1 MRSIRTGVPDE
12 RRHADD
18 QETYVTAEGQNDA
31 AAAAGDVLLDVVD
44 LRVSFALPDRRIEAV
59 RGVSF
64 RVHAGETVGLVGE
77 SGSGKSATALAIL
90 RLLPAAGRIEGGDV
104 RFHGESLAQLS
115 PAALRRVRG
124 RRIAMVFQEPMT
136 SLNPVLTCGEQVA
149 EMLRVHERLARGAA
163 RHNAVQLLER
173 VRLPDPALQA
183 RQYPHQLSGGMRQR
197 VMIAIALACRP
208 ELLIADEPTTALD
221 VTVQAE
227 ILALMRELQRE
238 TGMAMLWIT
247 HDLGVVAEMA
257 SRLVVL
263 HQGQVVEEGNTAE
276 VLARPRHAYTRGLL
290 TAVPRLRV
298 PSPGAI
304 RPESAT
310 LLEVRDLS
318 THFEVRHG
326 FRRRRVAAVDGVSF
340 DVRQGEALGLVGES
354 GSGKTTLA
362 RSVIR
367 LVEPTAGSV
376 RFAGAELRDLRGEA
390 LRRVRRHLQ
399 IVFQDPLASLNPRM
413 TIGAALAEV
422 LTVHRITA
430 DAAGRVDALLQT
442 VGLDPGR
449 RNDYPHELSG
459 GQRQRV
465 VIARALAVGPRLL
478 LCDEPVA
485 SLDVSVQAQILALL
499 RRLQETHGLTYLFI
513 SHDIRVVSGFC
524 DRVAVMQRGRIIE
537 IGDVASVFAA
547 PAQEYTRA
555 LLAACPRHPGDGTP
569 T

>member
-1 MRSIRTGVPDE
+1 
-12 RRHADD
+12 
-18 QETYVTAEGQNDA
+18 
-31 AAAAGDVLLDVVD
+31 
-44 LRVSFALPDRRIEAV
+44 LPDRRIDAV

-64 RVHAGETVGLVGE
+64 RVRAGETVGLVGE

-104 RFHGESLAQLS
+104 RFHGESLAQMS

-149 EMLRVHERLARGAA
+149 EMLRVHERLRRGAA
-163 RHNAVQLLER
+163 RDRAVHLLER
-173 VRLPDPALQA
+173 VRLPDPVLQA

-263 HQGQVVEEGNTAE
+263 HQGQVVEEGMTAD
-276 VLARPRHAYTRGLL
+276 VLARPQHAYTRGLL

-298 PSPGAI
+298 PSPQPAS

-318 THFEVRHG
+318 THFAVRHG
-326 FRRRRVAAVDGVSF
+326 FRSRRVAAVDGVSF

-376 RFAGAELRDLRGEA
+376 RFAGEELRSLRGGA
-390 LRRVRRHLQ
+390 LRRVRRSLQ

-422 LTVHRITA
+422 LTVHRIV
-430 DAAGRVDALLQT
+430 DDVAGRVDDLLQT
-442 VGLDPGR
+442 VGLDPAR
-449 RNDYPHELSG
+449 RSDYPHELSG

-478 LCDEPVA
+478 LCDEPIA
-485 SLDVSVQAQILALL
+485 SLDVSVQQQILALL

-524 DRVAVMQRGRIIE
+524 DRVAVMQRGRILE
-537 IGDVASVFAA
+537 IGDVASVFTS
-547 PAQEYTRA
+547 PAHEYTRA
-555 LLAACPRHPGDGTP
+555 LLTACPRHPGDAAP